1 VAIGPLT
8 TSALFF
14 TKQLGLGAALAVA
27 VDASIVRALLAPS
40 LMALMGKWN
49 WWAPRPLR
57 RLHDRIGL
65 QETAPAG
72 AELQ

>member
-1 VAIGPLT
+1 MAIGALT

-27 VDASIVRALLAPS
+27 VEASIVSALLVPS

-49 WWAPRPLR
+49 WWAPRPRR

-65 QETAPAG
+65 
-72 AELQ
+72 